1 MAGGLTVNTSVE
13 RYGPVFDGR
22 AEVAVKE
29 FEASVT
35 REAAAIGRDWIR
47 IAAMA
52 MDKSGRGGSGE
63 AADGVVLNP
72 VPGGWQIYGSMIKGR
87 VWWPWLE
94 GVSRRN
100 ASSKFKGY
108 HTFRTTKFKLSRS
121 IPAIAEM
128 KLAEYLPEMGGEAL

>member
-22 AEVAVKE
+22 AEIAVKE

-47 IAAMA
+47 IAAA
-52 MDKSGRGGSGE
+52 GMDRSGRGGTGM
-63 AADGVVLNP
+63 AAAGVGLYP
-72 VPGGWQIYGSMIKGR
+72 VPGGWQILGAEITGT

-94 GVSRRN
+94 GISRRN

-108 HTFRTTKFKLSRS
+108 HTFRTTKYKLSRAV
-121 IPAIAEM
+121 PAIAELKM
-128 KLAEYLPEMGGEAL
+128 AEFLPQMGGFVE